1 MVAQPIPASTPT
13 VNKDKWIRA
22 LERAKRGGVVA
33 YRSPHPGVYFCS
45 SASTPGAE
53 HTVVSSGPRW
63 WELECTCPGGRH
75 EVCMH
80 RAVVAFCRKYH
91 VYAVRPTAIENAS
104 TKQFRSQVEQREEV
118 AA

>member
-1 MVAQPIPASTPT
+1 MLSQATPT
-13 VNKDKWIRA
+13 VTPNKDKWIRA

-33 YRSPHPGVYFCS
+33 YKSPHPGVYFCS
-45 SASTPGAE
+45 SASTPGCE

-63 WELECTCPGGRH
+63 YELECTCPGGRH

-80 RAVVAFCRKYH
+80 RAVVAFAKKHH
-91 VYAVRPTAIENAS
+91 VWAVRP
-104 TKQFRSQVEQREEV
+104 VEVVAEPVQEV